1 MIRPRFVECCAKDN
15 VDGKAE
21 IRFPE
26 DGDIVEV
33 KKRRQGTNFNDQ
45 RYSVTRTFN
54 IWPATPPIFLP
65 LTA

>member
-45 RYSVTRTFN
+45 R
-54 IWPATPPIFLP
+54 
-65 LTA
+65 